1 MSSFDA
7 ELERHKEMIR
17 GLFNDMC
24 QYAMVSYNETLE
36 IGIFGQLLENEESRV
51 GSYAQKV
58 DQKRTYKNIFY
69 LFSFKEGSNCPEK
82 CV

>member
-1 MSSFDA
+1 MDSLDA

-58 DQKRTYKNIFY
+58 DQKQSLSCFI
-69 LFSFKEGSNCPEK
+69 LLFKEGSNCQEK

>member
-1 MSSFDA
+1 MTSLDA

-24 QYAMVSYNETLE
+24 QYAMSSWNESLE

-51 GSYAQKV
+51 GSYSRKV
-58 DQKRTYKNIFY
+58 N
-69 LFSFKEGSNCPEK
+69 KEILKIILNNF
-82 CV
+82 

>member
-1 MSSFDA
+1 MSSLDA

-58 DQKRTYKNIFY
+58 DPKQSLTYFI
-69 LFSFKEGSNCPEK
+69 LSFKEGSNCQEK